1 MLLFVS
7 YATPIVILVIG
18 LFFINSIMIT
28 IIVSITCALG
38 LALQKV
44 ALTKKEREEKEHDLD
59 AVNKAF
65 ESQQHQEDDL
75 ACLEQLSS
83 VIIPQLIAQVTTARE
98 QTKTSIVN
106 MSGEFSQLVTNISET
121 LDRTNSQSGSS
132 LQDVSETSRDKL
144 NGVLEYIE
152 QTNDS
157 QAQMTATIKD
167 LVVKSNELQ
176 TMSIDVS
183 KIAEQTNLL
192 ALNASI
198 EAARAGENGRGF
210 AVVADEVRS
219 LANSSGETG
228 VRIGQLIESIANAMR
243 TSMDM
248 MNDELEKKQSLTEK
262 YRSEINQVVDE
273 WLELSQQVEAQAAE
287 LHTSNI
293 EIREKVSQIL
303 VDLQFQ
309 DRVDQ
314 IQDSVTIALNLMTEE
329 IDQFITSRRECKTAK
344 FNHQRISREL
354 KKTAATNEQ
363 RDILSKSGGDD
374 TVDDLTFL

>member
-7 YATPIVILVIG
+7 YAMPIIILVTG
-18 LFFINSIMIT
+18 LFFIDSLIVT
-28 IIVSITCALG
+28 IVVSATSALG
-38 LALQKV
+38 LLLQKI
-44 ALTKKEREEKEHDLD
+44 AFSSQEQSEKEHDLD
-59 AVNKAF
+59 TVNSAF
-65 ESQQHQEDDL
+65 ESQQNLQDDL

-83 VIIPQLIAQVTTARE
+83 VIIPQLIAQVSSARD

-121 LDRTNSQSGSS
+121 LDRTNAGNGNS
-132 LQDVSETSRDKL
+132 LQEVSETSRDKL
-144 NGVLEYIE
+144 NGVLQYIE
-152 QTNDS
+152 QTNES
-157 QAQMTATIKD
+157 QAQMTSTISD
-167 LVVKSNELQ
+167 LVIKSNELQ
-176 TMSIDVS
+176 TMSVDVS

-228 VRIGQLIESIANAMR
+228 VRIGQLVESIANAMR
-243 TSMDM
+243 SSMDM
-248 MNDELEKKQSLTEK
+248 MNSELEKKQALTDK

-273 WLELSQQVEAQAAE
+273 WLELSQQMESQAAE
-287 LHTSNI
+287 LHTSNLD
-293 EIREKVSQIL
+293 IREKISQIL

-314 IQDSVTIALNLMTEE
+314 IQDSVTIALNIMVEE
-329 IDQFITSRRECKTAK
+329 IDQFIASRRECKSAK
-344 FNHQRISREL
+344 FNHQRISQEL

-363 RDILSKSGGDD
+363 RNILSKSGGDD

>member
-7 YATPIVILVIG
+7 YTMPIFTLVTG
-18 LFFINSIMIT
+18 LFFIESLIVT
-28 IIVSITCALG
+28 IVVSAVCLLG
-38 LALQKV
+38 LILQKT
-44 ALTKKEREEKEHDLD
+44 ALSNKENEKNEHNAD
-59 AVNKAF
+59 AVNSAF
-65 ESQQHQEDDL
+65 EPQQHQEDDL

-83 VIIPQLIAQVTTARE
+83 VIIPQLIAQVTTARD

-121 LDRTNSQSGSS
+121 LERTNSQDGNS
-132 LQDVSETSRDKL
+132 LQEVSETSRDKL

-157 QAQMTATIKD
+157 QAQMTETIKD
-167 LVVKSNELQ
+167 LVLKSNELQ

-248 MNDELEKKQSLTEK
+248 MNAELEKKQSLTEK
-262 YRSEINQVVDE
+262 YRTEINQVVDE

-287 LHTSNI
+287 LHTSNLD
-293 EIREKVSQIL
+293 IREKVSQIL

-314 IQDSVTIALNLMTEE
+314 IQDSVTIALNLMIEE
-329 IDQFITSRRECKTAK
+329 IDQFITSRRECKKAK
-344 FNHQRISREL
+344 FNHQRISKEL
-354 KKTAATNEQ
+354 RKTAATNEQ
-363 RDILSKSGGDD
+363 RDILSKNGGDD

>member
-1 MLLFVS
+1 MFLFVS
-7 YATPIVILVIG
+7 YIVPILVLVIG
-18 LFFINSIMIT
+18 LIFIDSVAISVLMAGL
-28 IIVSITCALG
+28 SAASLFMQK
-38 LALQKV
+38 LALAQQQ
-44 ALTKKEREEKEHDLD
+44 AEQQEEPPLPHE
-59 AVNKAF
+59 NIMQ
-65 ESQQHQEDDL
+65 EQQEDL

-83 VIIPQLIAQVTTARE
+83 VIIPQLIAQVTSARE
-98 QTKTSIVN
+98 QTKGSVVN
-106 MSGEFSQLVTNISET
+106 MSGEFSNLVGNISAT
-121 LDRTNSQSGSS
+121 LDRTANDNGAS
-132 LQDVSETSRDKL
+132 LQDVSESSRDKL
-144 NGVLEYIE
+144 NGVLAYIE

-157 QAQMTATIKD
+157 QAQMTTTIKD
-167 LVVKSNELQ
+167 LVDKSNELQ

-243 TSMDM
+243 SSMDL
-248 MNDELEKKQSLTEK
+248 MNSELEKKQVLTEK
-262 YRSEINQVVDE
+262 YRTEINTVVDE
-273 WLELSQQVEAQAAE
+273 WLDLSQHVESHAAE
-287 LHTSNI
+287 LHASNL
-293 EIREKVSQIL
+293 EIREKISQIL

-314 IQDSVTIALNLMTEE
+314 IQDSVTIALNIMIEE
-329 IDQFITSRRECKTAK
+329 IDQFILSRRECQTAR
-344 FNHQRISREL
+344 FNHQRISNEL

-363 RDILSKSGGDD
+363 RSILSKGRDDD

>member
-1 MLLFVS
+1 MFLFVA
-7 YATPIVILVIG
+7 YIAPILILVIG
-18 LFFINSIMIT
+18 LLFVESLLTTLLLAGMSAI
-28 IIVSITCALG
+28 ALVCQNIG
-38 LALQKV
+38 LKQTKPEEQIEPELSKTDNTQEQK
-44 ALTKKEREEKEHDLD
+44 E
-59 AVNKAF
+59 
-65 ESQQHQEDDL
+65 DL

-83 VIIPQLIAQVTTARE
+83 VIIPQLIAQVSSARE
-98 QTKTSIVN
+98 QTKSSIVN
-106 MSGEFSQLVTNISET
+106 MSGEFSQLVGNISDT
-121 LDRTNSQSGSS
+121 LDRTTSDGSNT
-132 LQDVSETSRDKL
+132 LQGVSESSREKL
-144 NGVLEYIE
+144 NDVLAYIE

-157 QAQMTATIKD
+157 QAQMTVTIKD
-167 LVVKSNELQ
+167 LVDKSNELQ
-176 TMSIDVS
+176 TMSVDVS

-248 MNDELEKKQSLTEK
+248 MNSELENKQALTEK
-262 YRSEINQVVDE
+262 YRTEINNVVDE
-273 WLELSQQVEAQAAE
+273 WLDLSQQVEAQASE
-287 LHTSNI
+287 LHASNI
-293 EIREKVSQIL
+293 EIREKISHIM

-314 IQDSVTIALNLMTEE
+314 IQDSVTIALHIMTEE
-329 IDQFITSRRECKTAK
+329 IDQFILNRRKCQTAK
-344 FNHQRISREL
+344 FNHQRISNEL

-363 RDILSKSGGDD
+363 RSILSKDGDDD

>member
-1 MLLFVS
+1 MFLFVA
-7 YATPIVILVIG
+7 YIIPVVILVIG
-18 LFFINSIMIT
+18 LLFVESILIT
-28 IIVSITCALG
+28 LILVVMTVVAMVLQN
-38 LALQKV
+38 LALKQ
-44 ALTKKEREEKEHDLD
+44 
-59 AVNKAF
+59 NKAEVTD
-65 ESQQHQEDDL
+65 ESSTSNTDNIQEHKEDL

-83 VIIPQLIAQVTTARE
+83 VIIPQLIAQVSSARE
-98 QTKTSIVN
+98 QTKSSVVN
-106 MSGEFSQLVTNISET
+106 MSGEFSQLVASISDT
-121 LDRTNSQSGSS
+121 LNRTANDGSNS
-132 LQDVSETSRDKL
+132 LQDVSESSREKL
-144 NGVLEYIE
+144 NDVLAYIE

-157 QAQMTATIKD
+157 QAQMTVTIKD
-167 LVVKSNELQ
+167 LVDKSNELQ
-176 TMSIDVS
+176 TMSVDVS

-248 MNDELEKKQSLTEK
+248 MNSELENKQALTDK
-262 YRSEINQVVDE
+262 YRTDINNVVDE
-273 WLELSQQVEAQAAE
+273 WLALSQQVETQASE

-293 EIREKVSQIL
+293 EIREKISHIMI
-303 VDLQFQ
+303 DLQFQ

-314 IQDSVTIALNLMTEE
+314 IQDSVTIALNIMTEE
-329 IDQFITSRRECKTAK
+329 IDQFILNRRKSQTAK
-344 FNHQRISREL
+344 FNHQRISNEL

-363 RDILSKSGGDD
+363 RSILSKGGDDD

>member
-1 MLLFVS
+1 MFLFVS
-7 YATPIVILVIG
+7 YIVPILVLVIG
-18 LFFINSIMIT
+18 LIFIDSVAISVLMAGL
-28 IIVSITCALG
+28 SAASLFMQK
-38 LALQKV
+38 LALAQQQ
-44 ALTKKEREEKEHDLD
+44 AEQQEEPPLPHE
-59 AVNKAF
+59 NIMQ
-65 ESQQHQEDDL
+65 EQQEDL

-83 VIIPQLIAQVTTARE
+83 VIIPQLIAQVTSARE
-98 QTKTSIVN
+98 QTKGSVVN
-106 MSGEFSQLVTNISET
+106 MSGEFSNLVGNISAT
-121 LDRTNSQSGSS
+121 LDRTANDSGAS
-132 LQDVSETSRDKL
+132 LQDVSESSRDKL
-144 NGVLEYIE
+144 NGVLAYIE

-157 QAQMTATIKD
+157 QAQMTTTIKD
-167 LVVKSNELQ
+167 LVDKSNELQ

-243 TSMDM
+243 SSMDL
-248 MNDELEKKQSLTEK
+248 MNSELEKKQVLTEK
-262 YRSEINQVVDE
+262 YRTEINTVVDE
-273 WLELSQQVEAQAAE
+273 WLDLSQHVESHAAE
-287 LHTSNI
+287 LHASNL
-293 EIREKVSQIL
+293 EIREKISQIL

-314 IQDSVTIALNLMTEE
+314 IQDSVTIALNIMIEE
-329 IDQFITSRRECKTAK
+329 IDQFILSRRECQTAK
-344 FNHQRISREL
+344 FNHQRISNEL

-363 RDILSKSGGDD
+363 RSILSKGRDDD

>member
-1 MLLFVS
+1 MFLFVA
-7 YATPIVILVIG
+7 YIAPILILVIG
-18 LFFINSIMIT
+18 LLFVESLLTTLLLAGMSAI
-28 IIVSITCALG
+28 ALVCQNIG
-38 LALQKV
+38 LKQTKPEEQIEPELSKTVNTQEQK
-44 ALTKKEREEKEHDLD
+44 E
-59 AVNKAF
+59 
-65 ESQQHQEDDL
+65 DL

-83 VIIPQLIAQVTTARE
+83 VIIPQLIAQVSSARE
-98 QTKTSIVN
+98 QTKSSIVN
-106 MSGEFSQLVTNISET
+106 MSGEFSQLVGNISDT
-121 LDRTNSQSGSS
+121 LDRTTSDGSNT
-132 LQDVSETSRDKL
+132 LQGVSESSREKL
-144 NGVLEYIE
+144 NDVLAYIE

-157 QAQMTATIKD
+157 QAQMTVTIKD
-167 LVVKSNELQ
+167 LVDKSNELQ
-176 TMSIDVS
+176 TMSVDVS

-248 MNDELEKKQSLTEK
+248 MNSELENKQALTEK
-262 YRSEINQVVDE
+262 YRTEINNVVDE
-273 WLELSQQVEAQAAE
+273 WLDLSQQVEAQASE
-287 LHTSNI
+287 LHASNI
-293 EIREKVSQIL
+293 EIREKISHIM

-314 IQDSVTIALNLMTEE
+314 IQDSVTIALHIMTEE
-329 IDQFITSRRECKTAK
+329 IDQFILNRRKCQTAK
-344 FNHQRISREL
+344 FNHQRISNEL

-363 RDILSKSGGDD
+363 RSILSKDGDDD

>member
-1 MLLFVS
+1 MRLFVS
-7 YATPIVILVIG
+7 YSTPIIVLVIG
-18 LFFINSIMIT
+18 LLFTDSLIVT
-28 IIVSITCALG
+28 IVTSVLAALG
-38 LALQKV
+38 LLLQKI
-44 ALTKKEREEKEHDLD
+44 ALSDEDNKDTEHDLD
-59 AVNKAF
+59 AVNNAL
-65 ESQQHQEDDL
+65 ESQQNIQDDL
-75 ACLEQLSS
+75 ACLEKLSS
-83 VIIPQLIAQVTTARE
+83 VIIPQLIAQVSAARE
-98 QTKTSIVN
+98 QTKTSVVN
-106 MSGEFSQLVTNISET
+106 MSGEFSQLVTNISDT
-121 LDRTNSQSGSS
+121 LERTNSDSGHS
-132 LQDVSETSRDKL
+132 LQEVSETSRDKL
-144 NGVLEYIE
+144 NGVLQYIE

-157 QAQMTATIKD
+157 QAQMTSTISD
-167 LVVKSNELQ
+167 LVIKSNELQ
-176 TMSIDVS
+176 TMSVDVS

-228 VRIGQLIESIANAMR
+228 VRIGQLVESIANAMR

-248 MNDELEKKQSLTEK
+248 MNAELEKKQALTEK
-262 YRSEINQVVDE
+262 YRTEINQVVDE
-273 WLELSQQVEAQAAE
+273 WLVLSQQMQTQAAE

-293 EIREKVSQIL
+293 DIREKISQIL

-314 IQDSVTIALNLMTEE
+314 IQDSVNIALNIMVEE
-329 IDQFITSRRECKTAK
+329 IDQFIASRRDCKSAQ
-344 FNHQRISREL
+344 FNHQRISQEL

-363 RDILSKSGGDD
+363 RNILSKSRGDD

>member
-1 MLLFVS
+1 MFLFVA
-7 YATPIVILVIG
+7 YITPILTLVIG
-18 LFFINSIMIT
+18 LIFVESLLTTLLLAGMSAIAL
-28 IIVSITCALG
+28 VSQNVG
-38 LALQKV
+38 LKQTHPEEQSEPELSKTDNTQEQK
-44 ALTKKEREEKEHDLD
+44 E
-59 AVNKAF
+59 
-65 ESQQHQEDDL
+65 DL

-83 VIIPQLIAQVTTARE
+83 VIIPQLIAQVSSARE
-98 QTKTSIVN
+98 QTKSSIVN
-106 MSGEFSQLVTNISET
+106 MSGEFSQLVGNISDT
-121 LDRTNSQSGSS
+121 LDRTTSDGSNT
-132 LQDVSETSRDKL
+132 LQGVSESSREKL
-144 NGVLEYIE
+144 NDVLAYIE

-157 QAQMTATIKD
+157 QAQMTVTIKD
-167 LVVKSNELQ
+167 LVDKSNELQ
-176 TMSIDVS
+176 TMSVDVS

-248 MNDELEKKQSLTEK
+248 MNSELENKQALTEK
-262 YRSEINQVVDE
+262 YRTEINNVVDE
-273 WLELSQQVEAQAAE
+273 WLDLSQQVEAQASE
-287 LHTSNI
+287 LHASNI
-293 EIREKVSQIL
+293 EIREKISHIM

-314 IQDSVTIALNLMTEE
+314 IQDSVTIALHIMTEE
-329 IDQFITSRRECKTAK
+329 IDQFILNRRKCQTAK
-344 FNHQRISREL
+344 FNHQRISNEL

-363 RDILSKSGGDD
+363 RSILAKDGDDD

>member
-1 MLLFVS
+1 MFLFVS
-7 YATPIVILVIG
+7 YIVPILVLVIG
-18 LFFINSIMIT
+18 LIFIDSVAISVLMAGL
-28 IIVSITCALG
+28 SAASLFMQK
-38 LALQKV
+38 LALAQQQ
-44 ALTKKEREEKEHDLD
+44 AEQQEEPTLPHD
-59 AVNKAF
+59 NIIQ
-65 ESQQHQEDDL
+65 EQQEDL

-83 VIIPQLIAQVTTARE
+83 VIIPQLIAQVSSARE
-98 QTKTSIVN
+98 QTKGSVVN
-106 MSGEFSQLVTNISET
+106 MSGEFSNLVGNISAT
-121 LDRTNSQSGSS
+121 LDRTANDSGAS
-132 LQDVSETSRDKL
+132 LQDVSESSRDKL
-144 NGVLEYIE
+144 NGVLAYIE

-157 QAQMTATIKD
+157 QAQMTTTIKD
-167 LVVKSNELQ
+167 LVDKSNELQ

-243 TSMDM
+243 SSMDL
-248 MNDELEKKQSLTEK
+248 MNSELEKKQVLTEK
-262 YRSEINQVVDE
+262 YRTEINTVVDE
-273 WLELSQQVEAQAAE
+273 WLALSQHVESHAAE
-287 LHTSNI
+287 LHASNL
-293 EIREKVSQIL
+293 EIREKISQIL

-314 IQDSVTIALNLMTEE
+314 IQDSVTIALNIMIEE
-329 IDQFITSRRECKTAK
+329 IDQFILSRRECQTAK
-344 FNHQRISREL
+344 FNHQRISNEL

-363 RDILSKSGGDD
+363 RSILSKGRDDD